1 MRCQI
6 TAGGGVLNIEKVRFL
21 ENSPESVSLMRIL
34 PRVRMPTPQ
43 AVRRLWRK
51 SKGHLTLRRIYFSVE
66 AVLFVT
72 VYFIIFSGGRLNAMD
87 AYGRR
92 VDVMASLALVVAF
105 MIIHV
110 VARRRLLPK
119 IERYYEPTPYDERK
133 IFFDLGQGTRHVT
146 SIEQLYQ
153 NLAERVRFA
162 LDASNAAI
170 FVRDDVTGD
179 FKLRVL
185 AAQGRAAETDRGG
198 KPLVLTKRAF
208 VVRRLVNLS
217 TPLVIEPREL
227 ETWAQALNSVLPS
240 TREERAS
247 EHDVLRTIN
256 SRILIQIRQKNE
268 LVGILSFG
276 PRRGGFP
283 YSSAD
288 RELLMSIAAQ
298 LALIIDNA
306 RLTERMVAQERIR
319 RELALAAEVQQ
330 RLLPS
335 CAPKGTSMEVAGFC
349 EPARGVGG
357 DYYDFINFDNSQQLG
372 LAIADV
378 AGKGMPAA
386 LLMSTVQATLRSL
399 TARNGSGGPASS
411 ELSSIVSKLNRLLFN
426 TTNGEHYVTF
436 FYATFDQ
443 ATQLL
448 TYVNAG
454 HNPPLYLQ
462 ADSDSGFRQLT
473 RGGLVAGAF
482 EHAAYEQETVQ
493 MKPNDLLF
501 LYTDGLSEALNVEG
515 EEFGDS
521 RIMATL
527 ESIASLSADQ
537 IRDVIVRRVKEWCAG
552 MSLYDDLT
560 FVVMKVK

>member
-1 MRCQI
+1 MR
-6 TAGGGVLNIEKVRFL
+6 VF
-21 ENSPESVSLMRIL
+21 
-34 PRVRMPTPQ
+34 PRAKLPTPK

-51 SKGHLTLRRIYFSVE
+51 SKGHLSFKRLYYAAE
-66 AVLFVT
+66 LFLFIA
-72 VYFIIFSGGRLNAMD
+72 VYFVVFSGSRLRFIDSFGGRTD
-87 AYGRR
+87 
-92 VDVMASLALVVAF
+92 LVVALILVAGF
-105 MIIHV
+105 IGIHV
-110 VARRRLLPK
+110 LARRRLLPR
-119 IERYYEPTPYDERK
+119 IERRYQPAPYDERK
-133 IFFDLGQGTRHVT
+133 IFFDLGPGTQHVT
-146 SIEQLYQ
+146 SIDQLYQ
-153 NLAERVRFA
+153 NLAERVRDA

-170 FVRDDVTGD
+170 FVRDETSGD
-179 FKLRVL
+179 FNLRVFSDQ
-185 AAQGRAAETDRGG
+185 AHSTESA
-198 KPLVLTKRAF
+198 KPLHLNKRAF

-217 TPLVIEPREL
+217 TPLVIESKEI
-227 ETWAQALNSVLPS
+227 ETWSQALNSVLPEM
-240 TREERAS
+240 REERAG
-247 EHDVLRTIN
+247 EHEVLLEIQ
-256 SRILIQIRQKNE
+256 SRILVQIRQRND

-276 PRRGGFP
+276 PRGGGFP
-283 YSSAD
+283 YSDAD

-298 LALIIDNA
+298 LALVIDNA
-306 RLTERMVAQERIR
+306 RLTERMVAQERMR

-335 CAPKGTSMEVAGFC
+335 CAPQGAAMEVSGFC

-357 DYYDFINFDNSQQLG
+357 DYYDFINFDNSQLG

-399 TARNGSGGPASS
+399 TARNGTPANY
-411 ELSSIVSKLNRLLFN
+411 ELSSVVSKLNRLLFN

-443 ATQLL
+443 KTQRL

-462 ADSDSGFRQLT
+462 SDSNSEFRLLT
-473 RGGLVAGAF
+473 SGGLVAGAF
-482 EHAAYEQETVQ
+482 EHSSYEQETVQ

-501 LYTDGLSEALNVEG
+501 LYTDGLTEALNEEG
-515 EEFGDS
+515 EEFGTS
-521 RIMATL
+521 RIMETL
-527 ESIASLSADQ
+527 KAIASLSADQ
-537 IRDVIVRRVKEWCAG
+537 IRDVVVRRVKEWCDG